1 MGRNNRT
8 PVIIMKNR
16 PTFAPVVLMSLYS
29 PFPAD
34 KRAEFIANA
43 RDIDI
48 K

>member
-1 MGRNNRT
+1 
-8 PVIIMKNR
+8 MKKS
-16 PTFAPVVLMSLYS
+16 PTFPPVVFISLYP